1 MVKYGNRREDNPSDQ
16 EENPFIKYASTM
28 EPLGR
33 VEGESRHEQRGDA
46 RHRVRIVS
54 KRVRLCDAD
63 NLVGGCKHAI
73 DALRIAGVIPEDD
86 PTSISLE
93 VSQEKVSSYAKEET
107 WIEVTR

>member
-1 MVKYGNRREDNPSDQ
+1 MVDEYGREDNPQ
-16 EENPFIKYASTM
+16 GKEENPFIKYASSM
-28 EPLGR
+28 EPVGK
-33 VEGESRHEQRGDA
+33 VEGKAGHDQGGDA